1 MLQDYWRHSSLE
13 EEGLV
18 SNLVEIRW
26 HARGGQGAKTA
37 STLLAES
44 ALTAGKFVQGFP
56 EYGPERMGAPI
67 LAFNR
72 IGDDPITIHSNVE
85 NPDVVMVLDPS
96 LIGAV
101 DVTQGLKDDGV
112 IIVNSTANPAEL
124 KARLGAKS
132 KVATVDASG
141 ISVATIGR
149 DIPNTPMMGALL
161 RVNEFIPFE
170 GFMESVKTDLDRRF
184 HGRQAIVEGNLN
196 AMRRAYQE
204 VNLA

>member
-1 MLQDYWRHSSLE
+1 M
-13 EEGLV
+13 

-44 ALTAGKFVQGFP
+44 ALSAGKYVQGFP

-72 IGDDPITIHSNVE
+72 IGDEPITIHSNVE

-101 DVTQGLKDDGV
+101 DVTEGLKEDGV
-112 IIVNSTANPAEL
+112 IIINSTNDPREL
-124 KARLGAKS
+124 KQKLGTRS
-132 KVATVDASG
+132 RVATVDASG
-141 ISVATIGR
+141 ISLATIGR
-149 DIPNTPMMGALL
+149 DIPNTPMVGALL
-161 RVNEFIPFE
+161 RANEFLPFE
-170 GFMESVKTDLDRRF
+170 QFMEAMKSDLDRKFR
-184 HGRQAIVEGNLN
+184 GRQGIVEGNLS
-196 AMRRAYQE
+196 AIRRAYQE
-204 VNLA
+204 VKLA

>member
-1 MLQDYWRHSSLE
+1 M
-13 EEGLV
+13 
-18 SNLVEIRW
+18 SNPVEIRW

-44 ALTAGKFVQGFP
+44 ALSAGKFAQGFP

-72 IGDDPITIHSNVE
+72 IGDEPITIHSNVE

-101 DVTQGLKDDGV
+101 DVTEGLKEDGV
-112 IIVNSTANPAEL
+112 IVVNSTASPEDL
-124 KARLGAKS
+124 KARLGTKAQ
-132 KVATVDASG
+132 VATVDASG

-161 RVNEFIPFE
+161 RVREIIPFE
-170 GFMESVKTDLDRRF
+170 GFMERMKIDLGRKF
-184 HGRQAIVEGNLN
+184 HGRQNVVEGNLE
-196 AMRRAYQE
+196 AIRRAYQE
-204 VNLA
+204 VKTA

>member
-1 MLQDYWRHSSLE
+1 M
-13 EEGLV
+13 
-18 SNLVEIRW
+18 SNLLEIRW

-44 ALTAGKFVQGFP
+44 ALSAGKYVQGFP

-96 LIGAV
+96 LLGSV
-101 DVTQGLKDDGV
+101 DVTHGLKDDGV
-112 IIVNSTANPAEL
+112 VIINTTASPSEL
-124 KARLGAKS
+124 KEKLGTKT

-141 ISVATIGR
+141 ISVASIGR

-161 RVNEFIPFE
+161 KVREFLPFE
-170 GFMESVKTDLDRRF
+170 GFMEQMKEDLGRRF

-196 AMRRAYQE
+196 AIRRAYQE

>member
-1 MLQDYWRHSSLE
+1 M
-13 EEGLV
+13 
-18 SNLVEIRW
+18 SNPVEIRW

-44 ALTAGKFVQGFP
+44 ALSAGKFAQGFP

-72 IGDDPITIHSNVE
+72 IGDEPITIHSNVE

-101 DVTQGLKDDGV
+101 DVTEGLKEDGV
-112 IIVNSTANPAEL
+112 IVVNTTESPEDVKAN
-124 KARLGAKS
+124 LGTRAQ
-132 KVATVDASG
+132 VATVDASG

-161 RVNEFIPFE
+161 RVREIIPFE
-170 GFMESVKTDLDRRF
+170 GFLESMKIDLARKF
-184 HGRQAIVEGNLN
+184 HGRQNVVEGNLE
-196 AMRRAYQE
+196 AIRRAYQE
-204 VNLA
+204 VRMA

>member
-1 MLQDYWRHSSLE
+1 M
-13 EEGLV
+13 

-44 ALTAGKFVQGFP
+44 ALSAGKYVQGFP

-72 IGDDPITIHSNVE
+72 IGDEPITIHSNVDS
-85 NPDVVMVLDPS
+85 PDVVMVLDPS

-101 DVTQGLKDDGV
+101 DVAEGLKEDGV
-112 IIVNSTANPAEL
+112 IIINSTHEPQEF
-124 KARLGAKS
+124 KAKLGTAA

-161 RVNEFIPFE
+161 KANEFLPFE
-170 GFMESVKTDLDRRF
+170 QFLETMRHDLDRKF
-184 HGRQAIVEGNLN
+184 HGRQAIVDGNLN
-196 AMRRAYQE
+196 AIRRAYQE
-204 VNLA
+204 VKLA

>member
-1 MLQDYWRHSSLE
+1 M
-13 EEGLV
+13 

-44 ALTAGKFVQGFP
+44 ALSAGKYVQGFP

-85 NPDVVMVLDPS
+85 NPDVVIVLDPS

-101 DVTQGLKDDGV
+101 DVAEGLKDDGV
-112 IIVNSTANPAEL
+112 IIINTAADPSEL
-124 KARLGAKS
+124 KAKLGTKA

-141 ISVATIGR
+141 IAVATIGR
-149 DIPNTPMMGALL
+149 DIPNTPMIGALL
-161 RVNEFIPFE
+161 RTHEFMPFE
-170 GFMESVKTDLDRRF
+170 AFLEQMKEDLSRKF

-204 VNLA
+204 VKMA

>member
-1 MLQDYWRHSSLE
+1 M
-13 EEGLV
+13 

-44 ALTAGKFVQGFP
+44 AMSAGKYVQGFP

-72 IGDDPITIHSNVE
+72 IGDEPITIHSNVE

-96 LIGAV
+96 LVGPV
-101 DVTQGLKDDGV
+101 DVTQGLGEDGI
-112 IIVNSTANPAEL
+112 IIVNTSLDPKEVQ
-124 KARLGAKS
+124 AKIGKDV

-141 ISVATIGR
+141 IAVATIGR

-161 RVNEFIPFE
+161 KLVAILPFE
-170 GFMESVKTDLDRRF
+170 DFLERMQVDLTKKF
-184 HGRQAIVEGNLN
+184 SGRPAIVEGNLN

-204 VNLA
+204 VKLA